1 MDRLKFHLRPQRIA
15 IAALPDLLEQLVE
28 VVASSALADADDGRV
43 GRLALRLNV
52 GLQPGHALLV
62 LQALLAALRGVE
74 HEVGDV
80 LPVRGVLLHVFGFLS
95 NPQTY
100 ARPSASIPRTENA
113 RIAPLAPMRRVTDL
127 DDGQRLLKQSSAAPQ
142 LAIQRL
148 ARQVLGEPAEGEQR
162 GSHTSVSQRGP
173 RLLASTVLV

>member
-1 MDRLKFHLRPQRIA
+1 MQVSSWHRLRDGCGRGATRRPYLHPLELQQIVIA

-28 VVASSALADADDGRV
+28 VVASGALADADDGRV
-43 GRLALRLNV
+43 GRLALRLDV

-95 NPQTY
+95 IANPQTY
-100 ARPSASIPRTENA
+100 ARPSASIPRTEMPA
-113 RIAPLAPMRRVTDL
+113 SRRL
-127 DDGQRLLKQSSAAPQ
+127 RQCGALLT
-142 LAIQRL
+142 LMMD
-148 ARQVLGEPAEGEQR
+148 
-162 GSHTSVSQRGP
+162 SVF
-173 RLLASTVLV
+173 